1 MPGPTF
7 AQYSKVYDLIY
18 ADKPYGAEVD
28 YLEALFRRYRAG
40 PVRSVLDIAC
50 GTGSHVNEL
59 ARRGYTCAGSD
70 LSQDMIRH
78 ARAKAAEAGLT
89 VDYQTAP
96 MQSWSDGAPRH
107 DAVLCMF
114 SAIDY
119 LPDCASLK
127 ATLAGV
133 RARLA
138 PGGLFIFDFWN
149 GLEASRA
156 FSPVRV
162 RECRNGEDW
171 LLRISRSTH
180 DPLRHTILVQFEI
193 LLFQSDRLVS
203 RFIEEHPMRYYYPRE
218 MEERLADAGLEFLH
232 VCPFL
237 EADSP
242 LRPTDWNVSMVA
254 RAPEER
260 R

>member
-28 YLEALFRRYRAG
+28 YLEVLFRRYHSG

-50 GTGSHVNEL
+50 GTGNHVNEL
-59 ARRGYTCAGSD
+59 ARRGYACTGSD
-70 LSQDMIRH
+70 LSEDMIRH
-78 ARAKAAEAGLT
+78 ARAKAAEAGLS
-89 VDYQTAP
+89 VDYRTAP
-96 MQSWSDGAPRH
+96 MQSWSETAPRY

-119 LPDCASLK
+119 LPDRASLK

-138 PGGLFIFDFWN
+138 PGGLFVFDFWN
-149 GLEASRA
+149 GLEASRG

-162 RECRNGEDW
+162 RECRKGDDW

-180 DPLRHTILVQFEI
+180 DPLGHSILVQFEI
-193 LLFQSDRLVS
+193 LLFRGDRLVS
-203 RFIEEHPMRYYYPRE
+203 RFVEDHPMRYYYPLE
-218 MEERLADAGLEFLH
+218 MQERLTDAGLEVLH
-232 VCPFL
+232 VGPFM
-237 EADSP
+237 EADAR
-242 LRPTDWNVSMVA
+242 LHPTDWNVTMVA
-254 RAPEER
+254 KAPEEPA
-260 R
+260 